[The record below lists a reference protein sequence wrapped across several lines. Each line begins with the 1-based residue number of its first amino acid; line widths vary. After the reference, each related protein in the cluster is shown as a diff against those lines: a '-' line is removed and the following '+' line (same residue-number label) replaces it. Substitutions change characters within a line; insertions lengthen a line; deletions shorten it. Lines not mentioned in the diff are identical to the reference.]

1 MTSHSPYF
9 CFVFHSLYIAV
20 QFGLARLQRC
30 RARLESREG
39 CGLASTELYEGF
51 SLCRFYAAEITSAL
65 GYLHGLDIVYRDLK
79 PENILLDAKGHIILT
94 DFGLC
99 KENLKFGDTTTT
111 FCGTPEYLAPEV
123 LRKQDYGRAVDWWCL
138 GVVTYEMLYG
148 LPPFYSRDVAEMYDN
163 ILHKPLKLRPHITPS
178 ARNLLEQLLQKD
190 KRQRLGSGI
199 GDAKDIMG
207 HPFFRSINWDDLYNK
222 RIEPP
227 FNPNV
232 QGDLDLRHFDPEFTK
247 EAISDAPSPPKG
259 GGVSVSV
266 TDDTFAG
273 FSYIPPSTFG
283 AQDF

>member
-1 MTSHSPYF
+1 MDRGVITTSLLHSPK
-9 CFVFHSLYIAV
+9 CFTMSSPFPPHTHTHTY
-20 QFGLARLQRC
+20 
-30 RARLESREG
+30 
-39 CGLASTELYEGF
+39 THNH
-51 SLCRFYAAEITSAL
+51 RFYAAEITSAL
-65 GYLHGLDIVYRDLK
+65 SYLHSLNIVYRDLK
-79 PENILLDAKGHIILT
+79 PENILLGATGHIVLT

-99 KENLKFGDTTTT
+99 KENLKVGETTTT

-163 ILHKPLKLRPHITPS
+163 ILHKPLRLRPHITPS
-178 ARNLLEQLLQKD
+178 ARNLLEGLLQKN
-190 KRQRLGSGI
+190 KEQRLGSGI
-199 GDAKDIMG
+199 GGAKDIRA
-207 HPFFRSINWDDLYNK
+207 HPFFRTINWDDLYHK

-232 QGDLDLRHFDPEFTK
+232 SGDLDLRHFDPEFTR
-247 EAISDAPSPPKG
+247 EVVSDTPSPPKS

-273 FSYIPPSTFG
+273 FSYIPPVPTEFG
-283 AQDF
+283 P